1 MSQTSVRPD
10 GERYGAI
17 ETMDGDTVIYDRE
30 EANAW
35 LQSSAAVPVEP

>member
-1 MSQTSVRPD
+1 MSQTGVRAD
-10 GERYGAI
+10 GRRYGAI

-30 EANAW
+30 ESAAW